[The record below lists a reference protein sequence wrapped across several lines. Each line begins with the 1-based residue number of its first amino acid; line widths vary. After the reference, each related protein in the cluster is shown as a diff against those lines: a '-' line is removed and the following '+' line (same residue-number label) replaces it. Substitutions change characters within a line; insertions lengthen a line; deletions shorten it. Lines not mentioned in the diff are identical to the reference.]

1 MGSSVVWYGEH
12 THEKVPFLGVCFDCE
27 KVLVIGVCFKKLLA
41 VGVDVMTQV
50 CLVYEKV
57 LVIDASVE
65 EVLVAKLSKIG
76 WVCSW

>member
-1 MGSSVVWYGEH
+1 MCF
-12 THEKVPFLGVCFDCE
+12 EKV
-27 KVLVIGVCFKKLLA
+27 LA

-57 LVIDASVE
+57 LVIGASVE